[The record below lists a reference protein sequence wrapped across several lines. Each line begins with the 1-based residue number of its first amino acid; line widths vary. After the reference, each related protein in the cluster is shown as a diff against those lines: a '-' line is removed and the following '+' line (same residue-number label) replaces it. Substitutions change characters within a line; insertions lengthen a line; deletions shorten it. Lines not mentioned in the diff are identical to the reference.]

1 MNALDGEKI
10 KQLRQDKGLTQE
22 DFAEKMKMYA
32 KKYARKEKQGDF
44 NEVERKKLVE
54 ILRVPLEML
63 IKSQNGKPAANAEID
78 WREKY
83 IQLQQDYIELLKGKS
98 GKITQEELRDLISA
112 SSSDLLRFLKVNTA
126 ILGELYDQLVKP
138 SEKDKALGAKIE
150 EAMKED

>member
-44 NEVERKKLVE
+44 NEVERKKIVE
-54 ILRVPLEML
+54 ILRVPIEML
-63 IKSQNGKPAANAEID
+63 IKSQNGKAVLNGDID

-83 IQLQQDYIELLKGKS
+83 IQLQQDYIELLKGKTV
-98 GKITQEELRDLISA
+98 KVTQEELKDLITTN
-112 SSSDLLRFLKVNTA
+112 SSDLLRFLKVNLA
-126 ILGELYDQLVKP
+126 ILGELYEQLVKP
-138 SEKDKALGAKIE
+138 SEKDKVLGARIE